1 MTRITP
7 NLWFDTEAEEAVTFY
22 SSVFPDSRVTRLVR
36 HPAGSEGAE
45 GSVVTVEFELLG
57 RPFCAVNGGPRFPF
71 TEAVSF
77 AVEADDQAQADHY
90 WAALTGLGGEPVQ
103 CGWLKDRYGVSW
115 QVYPVE
121 LGALLNDPDPERA
134 NRATVAMLQQGRI
147 DLAEIRAAMA
157 AAD

>member
-1 MTRITP
+1 
-7 NLWFDTEAEEAVTFY
+7 
-22 SSVFPDSRVTRLVR
+22 
-36 HPAGSEGAE
+36 
-45 GSVVTVEFELLG
+45 
-57 RPFCAVNGGPRFPF
+57 
-71 TEAVSF
+71 VSF

-157 AAD
+157 AAIDRGAGAPAACRPSRQRCVWRQASSER